1 MILLLLLDF
10 CATKKRVAGGRP
22 HDKYV
27 KDERRKGKSH
37 DENDENEDDE
47 TILIPS
53 IYHQQNAGCVAAIW
67 MYGCIITSAG
77 CFVNN
82 CFEE

>member
-53 IYHQQNAGCVAAIW
+53 IDV
-67 MYGCIITSAG
+67 
-77 CFVNN
+77 
-82 CFEE
+82 